1 MNTTATPAKGK
12 SLQSLALGRID
23 ILKLDPRIIREVP
36 GWNVRAASPELEEH
50 IEALAASIQEIGVQE
65 PLTVVNKDGVPNL
78 TNGHCRLEAV
88 MRLIKR
94 GVDIPWVPCRP
105 ESQYSNDAEH
115 VLSMLT
121 RNAGKPLST
130 LETAEVLKRLHNYG
144 WDAGTIAA
152 KSGMTRATVERLL
165 DLTSA
170 PEEVKQLIT
179 GGKVSAT
186 LAQEA
191 IKAHGPEAA
200 PAVLKK
206 AVKAAETAGKAA
218 ETAGKAK
225 ATKKHLG
232 GPNWNKLGPE
242 MKALLDKVNAGPRDP
257 NDWEDAVAEFLQ
269 KNF

>member
-23 ILKLDPRIIREVP
+23 ILKLDPRIIREAP
-36 GWNVRAASPELEEH
+36 GWNVRTPSPELEEH
-50 IEALAASIQEIGVQE
+50 IESLAASIKQIGVQE

-78 TNGHCRLEAV
+78 TNGHCRLAAV
-88 MRLIKR
+88 MRLIER
-94 GVDIPWVPCRP
+94 GEDIPWVPCRP

-130 LETAEVLKRLHNYG
+130 LETAEVLKRLFNYG
-144 WDAGTIAA
+144 WAPATIAA
-152 KSGMTRATVERLL
+152 KSGLSKATVDKLL
-165 DLTSA
+165 NLTAA
-170 PEEVKQLIT
+170 PEEVKKLIS

-191 IKAHGPEAA
+191 IKEHGPEAA
-200 PAVLKK
+200 PAVLKQ
-206 AVKAAETAGKAA
+206 AVKAAEST
-218 ETAGKAK
+218 GKAK

-242 MKALLDKVNAGPRDP
+242 MKALLDKVNAGPCDP
-257 NDWEDAVAEFLQ
+257 NDWEDEVSEFLQ